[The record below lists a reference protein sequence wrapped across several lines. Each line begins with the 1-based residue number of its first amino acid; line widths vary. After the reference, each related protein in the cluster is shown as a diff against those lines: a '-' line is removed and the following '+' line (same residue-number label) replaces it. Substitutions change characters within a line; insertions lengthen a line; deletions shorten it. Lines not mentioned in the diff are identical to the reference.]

1 MDNGALHMK
10 LLATLGIRN
19 LHAVFGRGA
28 RGETLAKGGYSYEV
42 LGAVRDAGFGRI
54 IDLRT
59 ADHSERFATRCAKAG
74 LEYHHIPM
82 DARNLPP
89 AALQKTLPL
98 LFSLLDGNGFY
109 ISCQQGLHRTDIA
122 LALYYFFHD
131 SRSVPMM
138 IGHRSKGFL
147 RCDDIMCRVNAMRTF
162 FPEISEVDFMARR
175 KRFLSDNRNFDSE
188 NAHNHR

>member
-1 MDNGALHMK
+1 MNFES
-10 LLATLGIRN
+10 LAQLGIRN

-28 RGETLAKGGYSYEV
+28 RGETLAKGGYACHALEV
-42 LGAVRDAGFGRI
+42 VRDAGFGTI

-59 ADHSERFATRCAKAG
+59 ADHSDRFAEKCGKAG

-89 AALQKTLPL
+89 AELQRTLPR
-98 LFSLLDGNGFY
+98 LFSLLDGDGFY

-131 SRSVPMM
+131 CSSVPMM

-162 FPEISEVDFMARR
+162 FPEISEEDFMARR
-175 KRFLSDNRNFDSE
+175 KRFLCDNRNFGKCQNSGLP
-188 NAHNHR
+188 R